1 MKIPKIFKLLIF
13 IFISFRCAADS
24 CPAGD
29 FDNFSRIFI
38 NDVEVQTRYT
48 MKPVNIVFY
57 QDLDDDVKEVK
68 ESRFFKLS
76 DFPIVSIKGNDG
88 EREVKIDKNNLVVD
102 INGNDAGYQVS
113 LSFSEKD
120 KCWYLVKI
128 TDHSM

>member
-1 MKIPKIFKLLIF
+1 MRIPQMFKLF
-13 IFISFRCAADS
+13 ILLFISSRCTAAF

-48 MKPVNIVFY
+48 INPVNIVFY
-57 QDLDDDVKEVK
+57 QELDDDVKEVK

-76 DFPIVSIKGNDG
+76 DFPIVSSKGTDG
-88 EREVKIDKNNLVVD
+88 EREVKIDKDNLVVD
-102 INGNDAGYQVS
+102 INGNDTGYQVS